1 VKEWEEKEQV
11 LGHRVRAEVN
21 RPRELLSMP
30 NLSEID
36 FDLNDDGMEFKAPFT
51 SRLWATRLAVQRGY
65 EALYTV
71 QVRILIGI
79 LFFVLIGVSPFHFL
93 FRNYNIC

>member
-1 VKEWEEKEQV
+1 
-11 LGHRVRAEVN
+11 
-21 RPRELLSMP
+21 MP

-36 FDLNDDGMEFKAPFT
+36 FDLNETDEGIELKAPFT

-71 QVRILIGI
+71 QVR
-79 LFFVLIGVSPFHFL
+79 F
-93 FRNYNIC
+93 